1 MPEFDFQRDG
11 YVGPIRVFTA
21 DECLTIGQYFH
32 QAGAP
37 APSGWSKAR
46 AVHERFLYDLAT
58 RPAILDRVA
67 EFLGDDVVL
76 WGAYE
81 VRRRP
86 GQVHPWHSDIESS
99 APEGGFVSVWIGIE
113 NTTRHSSLQIITR
126 SHRLPTVQ
134 EARAGVGLKRE
145 DATPEQLVRLA
156 REAEPDADLVVPDM
170 GNGEAIFFDG
180 RLWHGTDNRN
190 QAGERL
196 ALLLQYAAA
205 SRPVRIP
212 DFQQL
217 DWPFRFMTVP
227 LPPVILVRGTDG
239 SAGNRVVPPPPPSSG
254 GTPMVE
260 TAIHSFALP
269 LGENEP
275 TKPWQP
281 FPAFRGP
288 TRCLTDMSCHA
299 SVLVGGHVPHPP
311 HQHIEEEI
319 LIVLHGEVELTIPS
333 GPADPAPRIERLGP
347 GSFVYYPAW
356 QWHTIR
362 NPGTAPVGYLMF
374 KWKAPERESNGR
386 LGTEVIRL
394 EDMLPPDGAPPL
406 WQRRLMEGPTG
417 CLGKLHSHL
426 TVLAPGAGYEPHRDA
441 YDVAIIPFAGTV
453 ETLGHSVS
461 PKSVIYYGAGELH
474 GMRNHGSE
482 PARYLVFEFHAPGV
496 SPLRA
501 FIRELPLRNQVASAL
516 VRGGKRLARPVWRRV
531 KRFLPKRG

>member
-1 MPEFDFQRDG
+1 MKPMPDSDFLRDG
-11 YVGPIRVFTA
+11 YLGPLRVLTA
-21 DECLTIGQYFH
+21 DECQSIGQYLR
-32 QAGAP
+32 QDGVP
-37 APSGWSKAR
+37 APSGWNKAR

-67 EFLGDDVVL
+67 GLLGDDVVL
-76 WGAYE
+76 WGVSE

-86 GQVHPWHSDIESS
+86 GQVHPWHSDIESC

-113 NTTRHSSLQIITR
+113 NTSRDSSLQIISR
-126 SHRLPTVQ
+126 SHRLRTVQ
-134 EARAGVGLKRE
+134 EARAAVGLKRE
-145 DATPEQLVRLA
+145 DATPEALVRLA
-156 REAEPDADLVVPDM
+156 HQTEAEAKLVVPDM

-190 QAGERL
+190 RAGDRL

-205 SRPVRIP
+205 NRPVRIP
-212 DFQQL
+212 DLRQL
-217 DWPFRFMTVP
+217 DWPFRFVAEP

-239 SAGNRVVPPPPPSSG
+239 GGGNRVVPPPPPSG

-260 TAIHSFALP
+260 TTIHTFALP
-269 LGENEP
+269 LGQDEP

-311 HQHIEEEI
+311 HHHIEEEI

-333 GPADPAPRIERLGP
+333 GPSDPTPRLERLGP

-374 KWKAPERESNGR
+374 KWKAPLRAGSNGQ
-386 LGTEVIRL
+386 LATQVIRM
-394 EDMLPPDGAPPL
+394 EEQSAPEGASPV
-406 WQRRLMEGPTG
+406 WQRRLMDGPTG
-417 CLGKLHSHL
+417 CLGKLHSHV
-426 TVLAPGAGYEPHRDA
+426 TVVAPGAGYEPHRDA
-441 YDVAIIPFAGTV
+441 YDVAIVPLTGTV
-453 ETLGHSVS
+453 ETLGHAVS
-461 PKSVIYYGAGELH
+461 PMSVIYYGAGELH
-474 GMRNHGSE
+474 GMRNRGAD

-496 SPLRA
+496 DPLRG
-501 FIRELPLRNQVASAL
+501 FPLHLRVTSAL

-531 KRFLPKRG
+531 KRYLPKRG